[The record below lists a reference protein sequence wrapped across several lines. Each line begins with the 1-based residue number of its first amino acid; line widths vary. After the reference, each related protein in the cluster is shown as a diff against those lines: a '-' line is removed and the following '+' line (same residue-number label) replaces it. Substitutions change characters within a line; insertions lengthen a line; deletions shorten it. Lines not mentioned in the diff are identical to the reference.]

1 MAINIK
7 RENLQ
12 KQIDQLKHNL
22 SIQNISLE
30 NFFLVFRYKNGQF
43 IYVQS
48 EKPFE
53 MISKEDLRQKDP
65 LLLKIFRAKKDRD
78 VMILAQPE
86 FALKLL
92 AENKEV
98 EPVLDDLPQI
108 VGMNC
113 KICDAT
119 NENKTLAVLKKHDAC
134 LLRNHHLNRNF
145 VLALAPS
152 LDRAFAAI
160 LIVEKSSQAMLEAKC
175 IGGAKKLPAQICKAY
190 RKAYLTAYSKMDQEI
205 ISLTANDF
213 TREISPKEMDLRQQV
228 VDYGIH
234 LLEENLTL
242 GTWGNLSVRLDDK
255 YMLITPSGMAYER
268 ITPFDIVRVNY
279 HTQEHENRLKPS
291 IEKGFHAAVYR
302 EHQDIN
308 AVIHIHSFNSSVF
321 AAAGQALPIVM
332 PEAIRTLGSKTG
344 YAPYYK
350 PGSEQLSKALAGSIT
365 DDVWCTIMESHGL
378 ACCGK
383 DMQDVFARAKMAE
396 SAARYYLDMHQ
407 A

>member
-1 MAINIK
+1 MAVQIK
-7 RENLQ
+7 KENLQ
-12 KQIDQLKHNL
+12 QQIDELKHKL

-30 NFFLVFRYKNGQF
+30 NFILAFRYENEQF
-43 IYVQS
+43 VYVQS

-53 MISKEDLRQKDP
+53 LMNEDDLKQRAP
-65 LLLKIFRAKKDRD
+65 LLQKIFQAKKDRD
-78 VMILAQPE
+78 VIILSQPE

-108 VGMNC
+108 VGMRC
-113 KICDAT
+113 RICDAM
-119 NENKTLAVLKKHDAC
+119 NEEKTLAVLENHDAC
-134 LLRNHHLNRNF
+134 LLKNYNLNKNF
-145 VLALAPS
+145 LLALAPS
-152 LDRAFAAI
+152 LDQAFAAT
-160 LIVEKSSQAMLEAKC
+160 LIVEKSSQAMLEARC
-175 IGGAKKLPAQICKAY
+175 IGGAKKLPAHICKAY

-205 ISLTANDF
+205 ISLTAHDF
-213 TREISPKEMDLRQQV
+213 TREISAREMSLRQQV

-234 LLEENLTL
+234 LTEENLTL
-242 GTWGNLSVRLDDK
+242 GTWGNLSVRLDDD

-268 ITPFDIVRVNY
+268 LTPFDIVRVNY
-279 HTQEHENRLKPS
+279 HTMEHENRLKPS

-344 YAPYYK
+344 YVPYYK
-350 PGSEQLSKALAGSIT
+350 PGTEQLSKALAKSIT
-365 DDVWCTIMESHGL
+365 DDIWCSMMGSHGL

-383 DMQDVFARAKMAE
+383 DMQDVFNRAKLAE

-407 A
+407 T